1 MIDEMEGEKA
11 KVILEKHA
19 QGKTPTEIMKETG
32 YSMAWI
38 RQVIERTLAVRK
50 IRKEGR
56 LGEK

>member
-1 MIDEMEGEKA
+1 MEGEKA